1 MGRRIAAIV
10 NPYAAN
16 GRAGKLWPN
25 IAQPL
30 RDRLGEF
37 TVRFT
42 DSAGHATRIARE
54 LIESSFDL
62 IVAVGGDG
70 TVSEVVNGF
79 LRDDEPIRP
88 EAQLGILPVGTG
100 SDFQRT
106 TGIPSD
112 LDAAIEILAAGK
124 PLAIDVGKAR
134 FVAPDGQAGE
144 RHFVNLASFGMGG
157 AVAAGA
163 KNLLTAVSG
172 QAGFFWA
179 TLKTLATFGGR
190 HVELGLDDDGRSL
203 SCFILNVAVGNG
215 RFHGGGMHP
224 CPRALLN
231 DGLLDVTVIDYL
243 NLWEVVRDIRVL
255 YSEDV
260 YRLPK
265 VHHLRARRLTARATR
280 PTWIEV
286 DGEPLGRLPLEVEV
300 LPRRIPLL
308 LSPSSPLFETGNR
321 ASPPT

>member
-1 MGRRIAAIV
+1 MSRRIAAVV
-10 NPYAAN
+10 NPYAAE
-16 GRAGKLWPN
+16 GRAGRLWPQM
-25 IAQPL
+25 AL
-30 RDRLGEF
+30 RLRERLGAF
-37 TVRFT
+37 TERRT
-42 DSAGHATRIARE
+42 DSSGHATRITRE
-54 LIESSFDL
+54 LIESGFDL

-70 TVSEVVNGF
+70 TVSEVANGF
-79 LRDDEPIRP
+79 LREDEPLRP

-112 LDAAIEILAAGK
+112 PDAAIEILAGGK

-134 FVAPDGQAGE
+134 FVAPNGRAAE
-144 RHFVNLASFGMGG
+144 RYFINLASFGMGG
-157 AVAAGA
+157 AVAARA

-172 QAGFFWA
+172 KAGFFWA
-179 TLKTLATFGGR
+179 TLKTLATFCGR
-190 HVELGLDDDGRSL
+190 HVELDLDDDGRVL
-203 SCFILNVAVGNG
+203 SFFVLNVAVGNG

-243 NLWEVVRDIRVL
+243 NPWEVVRDISVL

-260 YRLPK
+260 YRHPK
-265 VHHLRARRLTARATR
+265 VHHLRARRVKARATR

-286 DGEPLGRLPLEVEV
+286 DGEPLGRLPLEIEV

-308 LSPSSPLFETGNR
+308 LSPSSPLFETTAGN
-321 ASPPT
+321 ASIN